1 MSDTELNSENPEN
14 TGDNTAPEIVNDSAQ
29 EQKVVYIPKSR
40 EYYAKL
46 SDYEGPLDILLHFV
60 QEDELNIYDIPIRKI
75 TSDFLGYIN
84 YIQSLDIELAGE
96 FLLMASELMKIK
108 ARMLLPRKFDEE
120 KNEFEEDPR
129 MVLVRKLLEYKR
141 FKDASEKIDRLV
153 LEAQKQFDRGY
164 NKQDPR
170 EFSDGEGIDYS
181 LKNLTILNLIKGYK
195 NVLIGIRL
203 PVVHPIE
210 VMDIT
215 PETQR
220 DYVLDIL
227 KNEGRVD
234 FLNLMNRLTSKLE
247 IVCTFLTL
255 LQLALEG
262 FLRLEV
268 NPNNLSDFYLEYRED
283 APLTDTDL

>member
-1 MSDTELNSENPEN
+1 MSDTEINSEIPEN
-14 TGDNTAPEIVNDSAQ
+14 NESDTSTGLVNNTAGEREA
-29 EQKVVYIPKSR
+29 YIPKSR

-75 TSDFLGYIN
+75 TSDFLGYID
-84 YIQSLDIELAGE
+84 YMQSLDIELAGE
-96 FLLMASELMKIK
+96 FVLMASELMKIK

-141 FKDASEKIDRLV
+141 FKDASEKIDELV
-153 LEAQKQFDRGY
+153 LEAQKQYDRGY

-170 EFSDGEGIDYS
+170 EFSDGESIDYS
-181 LKNLTILNLIKGYK
+181 LKNLTILNLIKGYR
-195 NVLIGIRL
+195 NVLIGIRP

-210 VMDIT
+210 IMDIT

-227 KNEGRVD
+227 KNEQRVE
-234 FLNLMNRLTSKLE
+234 FLNIMGRLSSKLE

-283 APLTDTDL
+283 APAIDTI

>member
-1 MSDTELNSENPEN
+1 MNETEINSENTGGTEN
-14 TGDNTAPEIVNDSAQ
+14 NASA
-29 EQKVVYIPKSR
+29 EKKVYIPKTR

-108 ARMLLPRKFDEE
+108 ARMLLPRKVDEDN
-120 KNEFEEDPR
+120 NEIEEDPR

-141 FKDASEKIDRLV
+141 FKDASEKIDDLV
-153 LEAQKQFDRGY
+153 HLAAKEFQRGY

-170 EFSDGEGIDYS
+170 EFSDGDEIDYS
-181 LKNLTILNLIKGYK
+181 LKNLTILNLIKSYQV
-195 NVLIGIRL
+195 VLQGIR
-203 PVVHPIE
+203 PKVIHPIE
-210 VMDIT
+210 PLDFT

-220 DYVLDIL
+220 DMVLDIVHR
-227 KNEGRVD
+227 EGRID
-234 FLNLMNRLTSKLE
+234 FKKLMEMFETRLE
-247 IVCTFLTL
+247 VICTFLAI
-255 LQLALEG
+255 LQLALDG
-262 FLRLEV
+262 FLELTVEKT
-268 NPNNLSDFYLEYRED
+268 NLTNFYLQRRENE
-283 APLTDTDL
+283 LITGSEI

>member
-170 EFSDGEGIDYS
+170 EFSDGESIDYS

>member
-1 MSDTELNSENPEN
+1 MNETEINSENT
-14 TGDNTAPEIVNDSAQ
+14 TGSTGTE
-29 EQKVVYIPKSR
+29 KKVYIPKTR

-60 QEDELNIYDIPIRKI
+60 QEDEINIYDIPIRKI

-108 ARMLLPRKFDEE
+108 ARMLLPRKVDEDN
-120 KNEFEEDPR
+120 NEIEEDPR

-141 FKDASEKIDRLV
+141 FKDASEKIDDLV
-153 LEAQKQFDRGY
+153 HLAARKYERGY

-170 EFSDGEGIDYS
+170 EFSDGEEIDYS
-181 LKNLTILNLIKGYK
+181 LKNLTILNLIKSYQI
-195 NVLIGIRL
+195 VLQGIR
-203 PVVHPIE
+203 PKIIHPIE
-210 VMDIT
+210 PLDFT

-220 DYVLDIL
+220 DLILDIIH
-227 KNEGRVD
+227 KQGRIEFKKIMDMFETRLEVICS
-234 FLNLMNRLTSKLE
+234 FLA
-247 IVCTFLTL
+247 I

-262 FLRLEV
+262 FLELTVEKTDLT
-268 NPNNLSDFYLEYRED
+268 NFYLHLRENE
-283 APLTDTDL
+283 LITGSEV

>member
-1 MSDTELNSENPEN
+1 MSNTEINSEIPQNNESETN
-14 TGDNTAPEIVNDSAQ
+14 TGLINNTTGEKEA
-29 EQKVVYIPKSR
+29 YIPKSR

-75 TSDFLGYIN
+75 TSDFLGYID

-141 FKDASEKIDRLV
+141 FKDASEKIDGLV
-153 LEAQKQFDRGY
+153 LEAQKKYDRGY

-170 EFSDGEGIDYS
+170 EFSDGESIDYS
-181 LKNLTILNLIKGYK
+181 LKNLTILNLIKGYR

-210 VMDIT
+210 IMDIT

-227 KNEGRVD
+227 KNEKRVE
-234 FLNLMNRLTSKLE
+234 FLNIMGRLSSKLE

-283 APLTDTDL
+283 APAIDTI